1 MAFIS
6 REIVIESSA
15 EAVWKVIGVFETGPS
30 RMAPGFVVDTK
41 AEGELRVVT
50 FADGTV
56 VTERRI
62 SVDDDE
68 RRIAYSIVRETIEHD
83 NAVMQVFEDGER
95 CRMVWSRD
103 VLPDALVPRL
113 SQAMEQGLDVI
124 KKTFDSAH

>member
-1 MAFIS
+1 MAFVS

-15 EAVWKVIGVFETGPS
+15 DAVWKVIGVFETGPS

-41 AEGELRVVT
+41 AEGDLRVVT

-62 SVDDDE
+62 SVDDDA
-68 RRIAYSIVRETIEHD
+68 RRIAYSIVGERIEHD
-83 NAVMQVFEDGER
+83 NAVMQVFDDGER

-103 VLPDALVPRL
+103 VLPDAMVPRL

>member
-6 REIVIESSA
+6 REIVIESGA
-15 EAVWKVIGVFETGPS
+15 DDVWKVIGDFERGPS
-30 RMAPGFVVDTK
+30 RMAPGFVIHTK

-62 SVDDDE
+62 SVDDDA
-68 RRIAYSIVRETIEHD
+68 RRIAYSVVGERVEHD

-95 CRMVWSRD
+95 CRLVWSRD
-103 VLPDALVPRL
+103 VLPDALVTPM
-113 SQAMEQGLDVI
+113 SQAMEHGI
-124 KKTFDSAH
+124 KVVEKTLGNA